1 MAECEYGGVDFCRTN
16 GKDEPVTLI
25 VNGKI
30 ADADEGSDTLLLE
43 GERIRYAGSL
53 HSLPSGWA
61 ARADVRIDAA
71 GGWLVPG
78 FIDVHVHG
86 GNGCSFMDTDIRS
99 FETVMRFHARHGT
112 TSLLATTLSSTKQ
125 RLDAALETAWRCHQG
140 AQSYS
145 RLLGVHL
152 EGPFLSRKW
161 PGAQNPAYLIPP
173 QSGWI
178 DDWNRR
184 YPGLIRMVSLA
195 PELEGAT
202 ELIRTLASA
211 GIVPSCA
218 HTDASYEQIRLAM
231 EDGLRHAAHLFNAM
245 TGLHHR
251 QPGTV
256 GAVLTEP
263 ALSAEVIADGHHVH
277 PACLK
282 LLADVKR
289 QNNLLLVTDAVPA
302 AGLADG
308 NYRISELD
316 VCVREGVARLAE
328 GGALAGSTL
337 TMISAFRFMV
347 QQVGISVPE
356 ASRLASANASRL
368 LGLDDRLGRLLP
380 GYLADVLLLSDQL
393 EIHRTWVGGTELSFE
408 DDEGLRVQSV

>member
-1 MAECEYGGVDFCRTN
+1 MVGSECVGGTHWSKTN
-16 GKDEPVTLI
+16 GRDEPVTLI

-30 ADADEGSDTLLLE
+30 ADAEEGSDTLLLA
-43 GERIRYAGSL
+43 GERIRYAGPL
-53 HSLPSGWA
+53 HALPAGWA
-61 ARADVRIDAA
+61 DRADVRIDVA

-86 GNGCSFMDTDIRS
+86 GNGSSFMDTDIRS

-112 TSLLATTLSSTKQ
+112 TSLLATTLSSTKE
-125 RLDAALETAWRCHQG
+125 RLDEALETAWRCHQG
-140 AQSYS
+140 ARTYS

-152 EGPFLSRKW
+152 EGPFLSQKW

-173 QSGWI
+173 QSDWI
-178 DDWNRR
+178 ADWNRR

-195 PELEGAT
+195 PELEGAS
-202 ELIRTLASA
+202 ELIRMLVAA

-218 HTDASYEQIRLAM
+218 HTDASYEQIKQAM

-263 ALSAEVIADGHHVH
+263 ALSAEVIADGQHVH

-289 QNNLLLVTDAVPA
+289 QDNLMLVTDAVSA

-308 NYRISELD
+308 DYRISELD
-316 VCVREGVARLAE
+316 VRVRDGVARLAE

-337 TMISAFRFMV
+337 TMISAFRYMV

-356 ASRLASANASRL
+356 ASRLASANAAKL
-368 LGLDDRLGRLLP
+368 LGLERELGRLRP
-380 GYLADVLLLSDQL
+380 GLLADVLLLSKEL
-393 EIHRTWVGGTELSFE
+393 EVCRAWLSGVELTLTAESA
-408 DDEGLRVQSV
+408 